1 MTNSKPSSDEP
12 DTDTLRLVRIE
23 TKLSKIMVA
32 LGLDPNTGNAAR
44 KKNLNQPLHNR
55 TQYDPR

>member
-1 MTNSKPSSDEP
+1 MNNSKPSSDEP
-12 DTDTLRLVRIE
+12 DTDALRLVRIE

-32 LGLDPNTGNAAR
+32 LGLDPNTGNATR
-44 KKNLNQPLHNR
+44 KKILNQPLHNR

>member
-1 MTNSKPSSDEP
+1 LDEP

-32 LGLDPNTGNAAR
+32 LGIDPNTGNATR
-44 KKNLNQPLHNR
+44 KKNPNQPLHTR

>member
-1 MTNSKPSSDEP
+1 MSNSKPSLDEP

-32 LGLDPNTGNAAR
+32 LGLDPNTGNTTR
-44 KKNLNQPLHNR
+44 KKNPNQPLHTR

>member
-1 MTNSKPSSDEP
+1 LDEP

-32 LGLDPNTGNAAR
+32 LGLDPNTGNATR